1 MWVFACAVRTPVV
14 IRARTP
20 KELFA
25 FEQRSPGRS
34 VKEKREESR
43 QDKSYTSASMRGAKM
58 ASLCPWLPK
67 EVDTWKIS
75 GKTLTRMNLLFLRA
89 KSLHTGR
96 SGLRLHGS
104 SLWTDFYSRNI
115 QSFILSLL
123 FFFPGANLPSHNNY
137 LYSDSSKMSL
147 GLIAAE
153 LEFGLP
159 RVSITEFLNLGR
171 QQDCTSICFPSYT
184 MGSSKKDGEKASR
197 LGENDGYL
205 ENM

>member
-1 MWVFACAVRTPVV
+1 
-14 IRARTP
+14 
-20 KELFA
+20 
-25 FEQRSPGRS
+25 
-34 VKEKREESR
+34 
-43 QDKSYTSASMRGAKM
+43 MRGAKM
-58 ASLCPWLPK
+58 ASPCPWLPK
-67 EVDTWKIS
+67 EVDTWKSS
-75 GKTLTRMNLLFLRA
+75 GKTLARMNLLFLRA

-123 FFFPGANLPSHNNY
+123 FFFPGANLPSHSNY
-137 LYSDSSKMSL
+137 LYSDSPKMSL

-153 LEFGLP
+153 LEFGFP

-171 QQDCTSICFPSYT
+171 QQDCACICFPSYT